1 MQLRYTAAVSDDTN
15 DGSETLGG
23 KTSSEKEKEPAVPP
37 QGKLGKFIQ
46 TYSSFLGSFV
56 IGVAGLI
63 ATSIWQF
70 RQSEIARH
78 AAENQQKI
86 AQMQAENSWR
96 IERAEILGKNLS
108 VLASHGPNTAEQR
121 YGVLLSLTRGNI
133 LDPELAVSY
142 ALELGRDNTDY
153 MKSVLSST
161 EHKTWAQLA
170 HSFVLTCLQRYGA
183 ARDVPVCHNDSLED
197 RSQGIAELLSEEMG
211 QGKTEP
217 LDLLNDERA
226 VQSAPSRLAWLFEPY
241 VTDLYERRQW
251 AEISRFE
258 GHSTGAKLVA
268 ALILSTSRT
277 GEFVTAS
284 EATQLQTFHAERRKW
299 LAGYLAGGSCD
310 PECRGKLVDLMLSLY
325 GEAQGEFDEVLKSL
339 LQRPRGDAGPAL
351 SRLHARLLWCQV
363 DNDDLQKFRDAV
375 LVPTVRALLAGKP
388 DAQPLEDVLALL
400 AMTPEPIDPVAKAAW
415 KDVLAQLQKLA
426 PTVYQRSYVGRR
438 AYTERERKSPPPQ
451 VKKLN
456 FCGAEDLSFGLP
468 TANE

>member
-1 MQLRYTAAVSDDTN
+1 VSDDSSETT
-15 DGSETLGG
+15 DGSETLSG
-23 KTSSEKEKEPAVPP
+23 KDGKAGSSEKGPAVPP
-37 QGKLGKFIQ
+37 QSRLGKFIQ

-108 VLASHGPNTAEQR
+108 VLASRGPNTAEQR

-161 EHKTWAQLA
+161 DHKTWSQLA
-170 HSFVLTCLQRYGA
+170 HSFTLSCLQRYGA

-197 RSQGIAELLSEEMG
+197 RSQAIAELLSDELG
-211 QGKTEP
+211 QGKLEA
-217 LDLLNDERA
+217 LDLLNDERS
-226 VQSAPSRLAWLFEPY
+226 VQSSPSKLAWLFEPY
-241 VTDLYERRQW
+241 LTDLYERRQW
-251 AEISRFE
+251 KEIGRFE
-258 GHSTGAKLVA
+258 AHGTGAKLVA
-268 ALILSTSRT
+268 ALILATART

-284 EATQLQTFHAERRKW
+284 EATQLQTFHAEHRKW
-299 LAGYLAGGSCD
+299 LAGYLSSGTCD
-310 PECRGKLVDLMLSLY
+310 AECRGKLADLMLSIY
-325 GEAQGEFDEVLKSL
+325 GEAQGDFDEVLKSL
-339 LQRPRGDAGPAL
+339 LQRPRSDAGPAL
-351 SRLHARLLWCQV
+351 SRLHTRLLWCQL
-363 DNDDLQKFRDAV
+363 DTDDLQRFRDAV
-375 LVPTVRALLAGKP
+375 LVPTLRSLLAGKP
-388 DAQPLEDVLALL
+388 DAQPVEDVVALL
-400 AMTPEPIDPVAKAAW
+400 AMTPEPVEAAAKTAWRDELARLQKAAP
-415 KDVLAQLQKLA
+415 A
-426 PTVYQRSYVGRR
+426 VYQRSFVGRR
-438 AYTERERKSPPPQ
+438 SYAERERKSPPPQ

-456 FCGAEDLSFGLP
+456 FCGAEDLGFGLP
-468 TANE
+468 PQSE